1 MLSRNKSVIG
11 FVVELTRAAENM
23 QPRSSNRNLIRNA
36 DPEDTDTAMA
46 DCFSDGERLSITHN
60 FRPDHGAQPDISEAG
75 QAAPHDSVSRRRII
89 GAREVS
95 A

>member
-46 DCFSDGERLSITHN
+46 DCFSDGERRFTHC
-60 FRPDHGAQPDISEAG
+60 
-75 QAAPHDSVSRRRII
+75 VSWW
-89 GAREVS
+89 
-95 A
+95 

>member
-36 DPEDTDTAMA
+36 DPEGTDTAI
-46 DCFSDGERLSITHN
+46 FSDGERRFTHC
-60 FRPDHGAQPDISEAG
+60 GSWW
-75 QAAPHDSVSRRRII
+75 
-89 GAREVS
+89 
-95 A
+95 

>member
-36 DPEDTDTAMA
+36 DPEDTDTQWLIAFLMVSGVSGGLLIVGA
-46 DCFSDGERLSITHN
+46 GGEGVLDALFTLPKR
-60 FRPDHGAQPDISEAG
+60 
-75 QAAPHDSVSRRRII
+75 
-89 GAREVS
+89 
-95 A
+95 